1 MMRIIKISKKVQSS
15 STRILSTRES
25 FRRGERKGREGHERR
40 EGGGWMDEWLDVADY
55 RSGTPAGL
63 VWAMSVFRWSWRECR
78 RRSTGLIVTRTNQ
91 WLKSDA

>member
-55 RSGTPAGL
+55 RSCTLAGL
-63 VWAMSVFRWSWRECR
+63 VWPCLSLA
-78 RRSTGLIVTRTNQ
+78 GLGEMVVVVVR
-91 WLKSDA
+91 A